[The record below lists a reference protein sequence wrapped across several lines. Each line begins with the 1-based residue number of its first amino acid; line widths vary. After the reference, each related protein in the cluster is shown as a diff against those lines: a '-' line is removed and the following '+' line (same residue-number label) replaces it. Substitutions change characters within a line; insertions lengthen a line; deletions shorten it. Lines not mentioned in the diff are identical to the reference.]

1 MIKHYKAFFYSD
13 QNICRRIITLD
24 KLLTDVLRF
33 NKAGVESFVTG
44 LPSSIKKQDI
54 TKEETSR
61 LSLAPLKIQNNVYF
75 SVEQVL
81 LKYR

>member
-1 MIKHYKAFFYSD
+1 MIKHYKRFLLVRL
-13 QNICRRIITLD
+13 NVCRRIIKLD
-24 KLLTDVLRF
+24 KLLTDVLKF

-44 LPSSIKKQDI
+44 LPSSLKKQDI
-54 TKEETSR
+54 IKEETSR
-61 LSLAPLKIQNNVYF
+61 LSLAPLKIQNNVYV

>member
-1 MIKHYKAFFYSD
+1 MIKHYTSFLLVRL
-13 QNICRRIITLD
+13 NICRRIITLD
-24 KLLTDVLRF
+24 KLLTDVLKF

-75 SVEQVL
+75 SVEQVG